1 VAHALIELLGVD
13 AISIMDEEARRVVER
28 HRFASLLQRPLCR
41 GVSGHI
47 DVQETAAG
55 VFHEHKD
62 VEEPERGCDH
72 DAEITDHKCLGM
84 IADKR
89 QPPLG

>member
-1 VAHALIELLGVD
+1 
-13 AISIMDEEARRVVER
+13 
-28 HRFASLLQRPLCR
+28 
-41 GVSGHI
+41 
-47 DVQETAAG
+47 

-62 VEEPERGCDH
+62 VEEPERGRDH